1 MCFKF
6 DLFCR
11 KKKKK
16 IKNLDMI
23 KYGELF
29 MDIYSLILYIFY
41 LEFNY

>member
-11 KKKKK
+11 KKKKNN
-16 IKNLDMI
+16 KNLDMI